1 MCLLIGTSL
10 FLIVMNF
17 SELRQNYPVYILNKT
32 DMLAIQG
39 KVINAGSPYFH
50 QPSQS
55 GMPLPLT
62 TPQSRVVDVTID
74 IQGNRQTFTIPES
87 SSVTCAQVS
96 GKELIIAT
104 ERQGIVRE
112 VEVMKA
118 QSEEVIASV
127 DKHKSIIESCEKI
140 LSEYNPAFAEKQ
152 QQDLRITGLENKVE
166 SMSKMLSD
174 FINEFK
180 K

>member
-1 MCLLIGTSL
+1 MSA
-10 FLIVMNF
+10 M
-17 SELRQNYPVYILNKT
+17 
-32 DMLAIQG
+32 QG
-39 KVINAGSPYFH
+39 KVVNVGSPYF
-50 QPSQS
+50 QQANPS
-55 GMPLPLT
+55 GMPIPMPAQQPT
-62 TPQSRVVDVTID
+62 QRVVDVTID
-74 IQGNRQTFTIPES
+74 IQGNRQTFTMPES

-96 GKELIIAT
+96 GKEFILAT

-127 DKHKSIIESCEKI
+127 EKHKSIIDSCEKI

-152 QQDLRITGLENKVE
+152 QQDMRISGLEKKME